1 MKKAFLPFNVFI
13 LFFCCANNFFI
24 FTSKLLTMLMN
35 EINREELFIFQRMVD
50 GDKRAFRFFFDKYY
64 TDLCNFIHLYTN
76 DSEIAQELVQD
87 IYVYLWEN
95 REKITIR
102 SSVKSYLY
110 SASKN
115 KSLNYIRNE
124 KIKLRLFKNYKEQ
137 QTDSGQPDESY
148 LDTSQLQEIL
158 KKSIASLPE
167 RCREIYVLSREEELT
182 HKEIAERLNLSP
194 KSVENQIG
202 IALKKMREQLQPFY
216 EKIFLFI
223 LYYVAC

>member
-1 MKKAFLPFNVFI
+1 MKMSLKEVKREEHFI
-13 LFFCCANNFFI
+13 L
-24 FTSKLLTMLMN
+24 
-35 EINREELFIFQRMVD
+35 RRMAE
-50 GDKRAFRFFFDKYY
+50 GDKNAFRFFFDKYY
-64 TDLCNFIHLYTN
+64 ADLCNFVNYYIN
-76 DSEIAQELVQD
+76 DAEMAEELVQD
-87 IYVYLWEN
+87 IYVYVWEN
-95 REKITIR
+95 REKIKIR

-124 KIKLRLFKNYKEQ
+124 KIKQRRFKNYQDQ
-137 QTDSGQPDESY
+137 QTDSGQLEESY
-148 LDTSQLQEIL
+148 LDTPQLQEIL
-158 KKSIASLPE
+158 KKSIASLPA
-167 RCREIYVLSREEELT
+167 RCREIYVLSRDEELT

>member
-1 MKKAFLPFNVFI
+1 MSLREVNKEDLFI
-13 LFFCCANNFFI
+13 LG
-24 FTSKLLTMLMN
+24 
-35 EINREELFIFQRMVD
+35 RMAQ
-50 GDKRAFRFFFDKYY
+50 GDKNAFRFFFDKYY
-64 TDLCNFIHLYTN
+64 TDLCNFINYYIN
-76 DSEIAQELVQD
+76 DAEMAEELAQD

-95 REKITIR
+95 REKIKIR
-102 SSVKSYLY
+102 SSFKSYLY

-124 KIKLRLFKNYKEQ
+124 KIKQRLFKNYQEQ
-137 QTDSGQPDESY
+137 QTDSGLPEESY

-158 KKSIASLPE
+158 KKSIDSLPE
-167 RCREIYVLSREEELT
+167 RCREIYILSREKELT

-216 EKIFLFI
+216 EKIFLLVF
-223 LYYVAC
+223 YYLVY